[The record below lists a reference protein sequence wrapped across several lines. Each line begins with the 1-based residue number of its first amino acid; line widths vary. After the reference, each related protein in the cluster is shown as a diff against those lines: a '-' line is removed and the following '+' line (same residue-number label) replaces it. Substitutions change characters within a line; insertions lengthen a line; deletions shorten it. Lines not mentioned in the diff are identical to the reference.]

1 MNDALIIAALAAVA
15 VIAGGLSFVAWHL
28 LGRRPGE
35 TAEPEDP
42 QLDSE
47 DPGV

>member
-1 MNDALIIAALAAVA
+1 VNDALIVAALAAVA
-15 VIAGGLSFVAWHL
+15 VIAAVLSFVAWHL

-35 TAEPEDP
+35 PTQSEEP